1 MIMQTTLYKSILL
14 QLAQGTTTSPDAGNE
29 ALLIWVFSLFGI
41 ALTLS
46 ALELFIPS
54 HGLLGIG
61 AFLCAMAGI
70 GVAFKI
76 GPGYGLSSIAF
87 TVVATPTMIW
97 VWIKVFPNTPVGRR
111 IILTAGSTPEEM
123 QKRELDR
130 HEEARA
136 ITALIG
142 ARGKTMTALRP
153 GGTVRIEGEDI
164 EAFAETGMI
173 EADEKIEVVN
183 IHGRQ
188 VKVRK
193 I

>member
-1 MIMQTTLYKSILL
+1 MMMPMTPCSTMIL
-14 QLAQGTTTSPDAGNE
+14 QLAQGTNTTPDAANE

-41 ALTLS
+41 ALALA

-61 AFLCAMAGI
+61 AFLCAMAGA

-76 GPGYGLSSIAF
+76 GPGYGLTAVAF
-87 TVVATPTMIW
+87 MVVATPTMIW
-97 VWIKVFPNTPVGRR
+97 VWIKVFPNTPVGKR
-111 IILTAGSTPEEM
+111 IILTAGSTPEEL
-123 QKRELDR
+123 QQREIER
-130 HEEARA
+130 HEEERA
-136 ITALIG
+136 ITALVG
-142 ARGKTMTALRP
+142 ARGVAMTALRP
-153 GGTVRIEGEDI
+153 GGTVRIEGEDL